1 MRGSFETTNANRLLL
16 RPRGVITVI
25 TDVETLCGAIAIS
38 FSGEAASKT
47 AWVFPNRTCG
57 STLQI
62 LAADFHMRA
71 FRTASGQ
78 EPDDFWRSGLCR
90 AARRENKQIRAK
102 AASLEIPFRRL
113 PLCSKFPPTLRL
125 QRSGYVK
132 GTRSSVMSVTTAT
145 VASRPGRPYI
155 SEHTQK

>member
-25 TDVETLCGAIAIS
+25 TDVETLCGAIAIG

-47 AWVFPNRTCG
+47 AWVFPNRTAEALCRFSPLI
-57 STLQI
+57 STCV
-62 LAADFHMRA
+62 
-71 FRTASGQ
+71 TSG
-78 EPDDFWRSGLCR
+78 PPAGKSPMISGALDCAR
-90 AARRENKQIRAK
+90 AARRENKQMGAK
-102 AASLEIPFRRL
+102 AASLAIPFRRL

-132 GTRSSVMSVTTAT
+132 GTRSSVIGVTTAT